1 MSLCARSSVDRVL
14 ASEAKGRRFD
24 SCWARQIQSLL
35 SYAAGSLTCCLA
47 TTFNL
52 LYGAELLRVR
62 HCHGAPWFL
71 SICALFAILKPEC
84 VNVDKIDVILI
95 LS

>member
-14 ASEAKGRRFD
+14 ASEAT
-24 SCWARQIQSLL
+24 
-35 SYAAGSLTCCLA
+35 GSLTCCLA
-47 TTFNL
+47 TTLNL
-52 LYGAELLRVR
+52 LHGAELLRVHHS
-62 HCHGAPWFL
+62 HCAPWFL

-95 LS
+95 SS